1 MFPPLEHKV
10 TFAITKPN
18 FNIWRVGAHNTNKFL
33 IGVAKANNL
42 LCPTHSTCIKFYFRF
57 EVNTCMQ
64 TR

>member
-10 TFAITKPN
+10 TFAITRLN
-18 FNIWRVGAHNTNKFL
+18 FNIWCVGVNNTNKIK

-42 LCPTHSTCIKFYFRF
+42 PHPTHSTCMKFYFRF
-57 EVNTCMQ
+57 EVNTFMQ